1 MVEAVN
7 LGSESRKLKLLN
19 QEIFKQ
25 SEIGHS
31 LMVEAVK
38 FGSES
43 RKLEL
48 LNQEIFKQSG
58 ILGLNQEI
66 RSF

>member
-1 MVEAVN
+1 VEAVN
-7 LGSESRKLKLLN
+7 LGSESRKLEFLN
-19 QEIFKQ
+19 QEISKQ
-25 SEIGHS
+25 SEIGHT
-31 LMVEAVK
+31 LMVEAVN

-43 RKLEL
+43 RKVEL
-48 LNQEIFKQSG
+48 LNQESFKQSE